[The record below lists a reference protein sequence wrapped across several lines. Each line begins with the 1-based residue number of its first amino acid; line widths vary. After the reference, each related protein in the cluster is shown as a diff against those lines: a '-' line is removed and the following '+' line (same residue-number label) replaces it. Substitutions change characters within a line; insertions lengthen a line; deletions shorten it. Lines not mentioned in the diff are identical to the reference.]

1 MFDLPHPFGPTTAV
15 RPFVGKLISVLWAKD
30 LNPKIF
36 NFVICTA
43 RKKIVKEGKNAQKS
57 KIFTHIKAF
66 NYSHASE
73 GRNFLAEQFDYTA
86 LSI

>member
-36 NFVICTA
+36 NFVICTSK
-43 RKKIVKEGKNAQKS
+43 RKIKKE
-57 KIFTHIKAF
+57 IP
-66 NYSHASE
+66 
-73 GRNFLAEQFDYTA
+73 
-86 LSI
+86 